1 MAKIDVILT
10 KHIVGLGSESDQV
23 RVAAGHARN
32 YLLPQGFAIPVTA
45 ANKRRLEALQ
55 QRRAEREA
63 HELNSMSE
71 LAGSLSKLLLVIKV
85 KTGDD
90 GKMFGSVTAGTI
102 ADELKQ
108 QFDVSL
114 DKKKVHLEK
123 AIRSLGEYEIAMH
136 LHPEVRSSLKIRVES
151 SNPLP
156 PANEAAAPAESEPQ
170 TQAEARRERRPR
182 TRRDESKSSAA

>member
-1 MAKIDVILT
+1 MPKVEVILT

-23 RVAAGHARN
+23 SVAPGYARN
-32 YLLPQGFAIPVTA
+32 YLLPHGFAIPVTA

-63 HELNSMSE
+63 HELNSMTE

-90 GKMFGSVTAGTI
+90 GKMFGSVTSGTI
-102 ADELKQ
+102 ADELKH

-114 DKKKVHLEK
+114 DKKKIHLEK
-123 AIRSLGEYEIAMH
+123 AIRNVGEYEIEMH
-136 LHPEVRSSLKIRVES
+136 LHPDVHSSLKIRVES
-151 SNPLP
+151 TSPLP
-156 PANEAAAPAESEPQ
+156 AATEAEVAPVEAEAQKADGKRERKPRARKSDAPA
-170 TQAEARRERRPR
+170 A
-182 TRRDESKSSAA
+182 